1 MSPQI
6 QHKTDA
12 GIVHLN
18 LMDENTVEEVFE
30 ELVEKTRAYDPSAV
44 IEGVLCQKY
53 IEGAVAEAI
62 VGILMDPDFG
72 PAVVFGL
79 GGVMVEILEDRALG
93 IPPLS
98 RSEAREMIEG
108 TRASR
113 LLRGFRGSPPAD
125 LEALIETL
133 IRIGRLAV
141 DWADRIEA
149 LDINPLLIMPE
160 GQGVLAVDALLALKE
175 DS

>member
-1 MSPQI
+1 LDLYEKS
-6 QHKTDA
+6 A
-12 GIVHLN
+12 
-18 LMDENTVEEVFE
+18 VEQVFE
-30 ELVEKTRAYDPSAV
+30 ELIEKARAYDPSAT
-44 IEGVLCQKY
+44 IEGVLCQKK
-53 IEGAVAEAI
+53 IEGVVAEAI
-62 VGILMDPDFG
+62 AGILMDPHFG

-79 GGVMVEILEDRALG
+79 GGIMVEILEDRTLD

-98 RSEAREMIEG
+98 RSEAREMIES
-108 TRASR
+108 TKASQ
-113 LLRGFRGSPPAD
+113 LLHGFRGSPQAD
-125 LEALIETL
+125 LEILTETL

-160 GQGVLAVDALLALKE
+160 GQGVVAVDALLILKE